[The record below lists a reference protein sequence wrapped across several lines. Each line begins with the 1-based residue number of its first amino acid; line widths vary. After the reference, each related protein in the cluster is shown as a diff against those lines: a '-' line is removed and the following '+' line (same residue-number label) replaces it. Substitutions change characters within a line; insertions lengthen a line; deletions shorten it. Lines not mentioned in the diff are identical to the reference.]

1 MAEQELFSDPRW
13 WAPFP
18 VKNHGKGKPTKEG
31 EIAVLDYRLE
41 KGRITPEEYQR
52 QLAEIEK
59 KYAE

>member
-1 MAEQELFSDPRW
+1 MTSRHLFSDPRW

-18 VKNHGKGKPTKEG
+18 VEDAGEAKPSKEDD
-31 EIAVLDYRLE
+31 IAVLDYRLE
-41 KGRITPEEYQR
+41 KGRITTEEYQR

>member
-1 MAEQELFSDPRW
+1 MANRHLFSDPRW

-18 VKNHGKGKPTKEG
+18 VEDVGEAKPSKEDD
-31 EIAVLDYRLE
+31 IAVLDYRLE
-41 KGRITPEEYQR
+41 KGRITTEEYQR

>member
-1 MAEQELFSDPRW
+1 MSEKLFSDPRW

-18 VKNHGKGKPTKEG
+18 VKNLGKAKPSKEDD
-31 EIAVLDYRLE
+31 IAVLDYRLE
-41 KGRITPEEYQR
+41 KGRITPEEYQK

>member
-41 KGRITPEEYQR
+41 KGRITLEEYQR
-52 QLAEIEK
+52 QLAESEK